1 MVKINQDVIGEQ
13 SIRCGD
19 GVLSVSNDDKK
30 IDWKSYEKLLNAEF
44 AWDRIV
50 AWDSLT
56 EFPLYKWP

>member
-30 IDWKSYEKLLNAEF
+30 ID
-44 AWDRIV
+44 
-50 AWDSLT
+50 
-56 EFPLYKWP
+56 